1 MKDLK
6 DKNILYMANLKI
18 NTTQNVNLDYKIVSI
33 GERILALVIDL
44 FIFFLYFFV
53 IDLVTSFIDTVFDD
67 DWTVFGLQSLLF
79 LPVMFYS
86 LYMHIIF
93 NGRTIGKMIVKTRVV
108 KVDGS
113 PVHWSNFLI
122 RWMMRIIDLW
132 LFFGSIS
139 VLSILFSD
147 KRQRLGDAAAGT
159 VVISTNKQVAINHT
173 ILEDVNDSY
182 EPKFIM
188 VTKLSDKDVRLIK
201 ETYLIAKRS
210 NDFKTLKALRDKVES
225 VLEIKSELYDRQF
238 LDIILKDYNYYTQSM

>member
-6 DKNILYMANLKI
+6 GKNNLYMANLKI

-33 GERILALVIDL
+33 GERILALVVDL
-44 FIFFLYFFV
+44 FIFFLYFF
-53 IDLVTSFIDTVFDD
+53 IIELITSFMDDIFED
-67 DWTVFGLQSLLF
+67 DWTVFGFQSLLF

-86 LYMHIIF
+86 FYMHILF
-93 NGRTIGKMIVKTRVV
+93 NGRTVGKMIVKTRVV

-122 RWMMRIIDLW
+122 RWMLRIIDLW

-139 VLSILFSD
+139 ILSILFSE
-147 KRQRLGDAAAGT
+147 KRQRLGDSAAGT
-159 VVISTNKQVAINHT
+159 VVISTKKEITIDHT
-173 ILEDVNDSY
+173 ILEEVDDTY

-188 VTKLSDKDVRLIK
+188 VTKLTDKDIRLIK